1 MDPLQDP
8 VPGSSAKKSDSEDD
22 IPLAAVRERKD
33 AKGKVKKS
41 SNIDAKKVPK
51 GKSGSSD
58 VIESKVGNVDKE
70 KKVPKGK
77 VGNLDKEKKV
87 PKGKV
92 GNVDKEKKVPKGKVG
107 NVDKDE
113 KKVPKGKP
121 ASSAN
126 VAEASVNVASGN
138 VVSNSDEDEEEG
150 GGLELTAA
158 EATQGWSLTKKRRIL
173 KVR

>member
-41 SNIDAKKVPK
+41 SNIVAKKVPK

-58 VIESKVGNVDKE
+58 VIES
-70 KKVPKGK
+70 
-77 VGNLDKEKKV
+77 
-87 PKGKV
+87 KV

-150 GGLELTAA
+150 GGLELTTA

>member
-92 GNVDKEKKVPKGKVG
+92 GNVDK
-107 NVDKDE
+107 DE